1 MSISM
6 YLILIT
12 VSCFVLTWIIRVSPF
27 VLLSKADLPESV
39 IKWLQYVPV
48 CLFTALILEGMLNQ
62 EGNVGFTLNF
72 ESIIVAIPTILI
84 ALIFRSLTITVIA
97 GMFIMAIVRLVF

>member
-6 YLILIT
+6 YLMLIILG
-12 VSCFVLTWIIRVSPF
+12 CFILTWVIRVSPF
-27 VLLSKADLPESV
+27 AFLSKVEFPKSV

-48 CLFTALILEGMLNQ
+48 CLFTALIVEGMLNQ
-62 EGNVGFTLNF
+62 EGHSGFIFNY
-72 ESIIVAIPTILI
+72 ESIFVAIPTLMI
-84 ALIFRSLTITVIA
+84 ALISRSLTISVIA

>member
-12 VSCFVLTWIIRVSPF
+12 LSCFVLTWIIRVSPF
-27 VLLSKADLPESV
+27 VLLSKADLSESV

-62 EGNVGFTLNF
+62 EGNAGFTLNF

-97 GMFIMAIVRLVF
+97 GMFIMATVRLVF

>member
-12 VSCFVLTWIIRVSPF
+12 LSCFILTWIIRVSPF
-27 VLLSKADLPESV
+27 VLLSKVDLPESV

-62 EGNVGFTLNF
+62 EGNAGFTLNF

>member
-1 MSISM
+1 M
-6 YLILIT
+6 
-12 VSCFVLTWIIRVSPF
+12 
-27 VLLSKADLPESV
+27 

-62 EGNVGFTLNF
+62 EGNAGFTLNF

>member
-6 YLILIT
+6 YLILIIL
-12 VSCFVLTWIIRVSPF
+12 SCFVLTWIVRVSPF
-27 VLLSKADLPESV
+27 IFLSKVNFPKSV

-62 EGNVGFTLNF
+62 EGNAGFTFNL

-84 ALIFRSLTITVIA
+84 AFIFRSLTITVLV
-97 GMFIMAIVRLVF
+97 GVLVMSVVRLFF

>member
-12 VSCFVLTWIIRVSPF
+12 LSCFVLTWIIRVSPF
-27 VLLSKADLPESV
+27 VLLSKADLHESV

-62 EGNVGFTLNF
+62 EGNAGFTLNF

>member
-12 VSCFVLTWIIRVSPF
+12 LSCFILTWIIRVSPF
-27 VLLSKADLPESV
+27 VLLSKVDLPESV

-62 EGNVGFTLNF
+62 EGNAGFTLNF
-72 ESIIVAIPTILI
+72 ESVIVAIPTILI

>member
-12 VSCFVLTWIIRVSPF
+12 LSCFVLTWIIRVSPF
-27 VLLSKADLPESV
+27 VLLSKADLLESV

-62 EGNVGFTLNF
+62 EGNAGFTLNF

>member
-12 VSCFVLTWIIRVSPF
+12 LSCFVLTWIIRVSPF

-39 IKWLQYVPV
+39 IKWL
-48 CLFTALILEGMLNQ
+48 
-62 EGNVGFTLNF
+62 
-72 ESIIVAIPTILI
+72 
-84 ALIFRSLTITVIA
+84 
-97 GMFIMAIVRLVF
+97 

>member
-12 VSCFVLTWIIRVSPF
+12 ISCFVLTWIIRVSPF
-27 VLLSKADLPESV
+27 VLLSKVDLPESV

-62 EGNVGFTLNF
+62 EGNAGFTLNF